1 MLKKF
6 SENSQENIHD
16 REGDFY
22 VTGLQPI
29 ILQKTRS
36 VDDVFLGIFRKFPKK
51 LFYATP
57 WWGYSIYINEFRG
70 GTKVQG
76 TILMPL
82 KVFFC
87 DF

>member
-6 SENSQENIHD
+6 SENSQENIRD

-22 VTGLQPI
+22 VTGLLPI

-70 GTKVQG
+70 GTKVQE
-76 TILMPL
+76 PS
-82 KVFFC
+82 
-87 DF
+87 